1 MLVRHLE
8 VISCRFALITL
19 SKFAMIPKL
28 TVACIL
34 REGGDPAWVP
44 VTLQGVGVSVARLL
58 DVYNR
63 LYTAKDSVWLTSG
76 DELHILK
83 VILQLKIFSR
93 LMFSGFVCPS
103 LRFCFSPKQSPTL

>member
-1 MLVRHLE
+1 MQVWSNH
-8 VISCRFALITL
+8 ICNDI
-19 SKFAMIPKL
+19 KL
-28 TVACIL
+28 TVGCIL
-34 REGGDPAWVP
+34 REGGDPGWVP

-83 VILQLKIFSR
+83 VTLLMLLKIFSR
-93 LMFSGFVCPS
+93 
-103 LRFCFSPKQSPTL
+103 

>member
-1 MLVRHLE
+1 MRNFAQVLPIGNDCEAFGGDLMQVQNNYFLSMSCKETAFTH
-8 VISCRFALITL
+8 IS
-19 SKFAMIPKL
+19 
-28 TVACIL
+28 

-44 VTLQGVGVSVARLL
+44 ATLQGVGVSVARLL

-83 VILQLKIFSR
+83 AIPSTSTLKKCI
-93 LMFSGFVCPS
+93 
-103 LRFCFSPKQSPTL
+103 